1 MKFVIEIFCENFGP
15 WNTKKIDLTQ
25 KADNQTFLLT
35 FSVFQNVESLSN
47 FESQYLEMKALKKQ
61 TEMLLGSSF

>member
-1 MKFVIEIFCENFGP
+1 MEG
-15 WNTKKIDLTQ
+15 
-25 KADNQTFLLT
+25 
-35 FSVFQNVESLSN
+35 LSN